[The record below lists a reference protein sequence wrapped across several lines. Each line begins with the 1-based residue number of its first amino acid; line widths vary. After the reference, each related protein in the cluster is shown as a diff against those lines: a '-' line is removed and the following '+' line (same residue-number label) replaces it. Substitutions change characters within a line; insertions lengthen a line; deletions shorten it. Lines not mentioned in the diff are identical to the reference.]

1 LVCGSTCQRERR
13 HNYTH
18 ARCLRS
24 LRWNDLHSKEG
35 AVDAAEVCDCAASHR
50 QGRWN
55 DMAILLHL
63 PCPVV
68 LFLVLAG
75 GLHIKVLERYASQ
88 GPHQQRVVVCVH
100 PRASTTCQIAID
112 LQ

>member
-1 LVCGSTCQRERR
+1 
-13 HNYTH
+13 
-18 ARCLRS
+18 
-24 LRWNDLHSKEG
+24 
-35 AVDAAEVCDCAASHR
+35 
-50 QGRWN
+50 
-55 DMAILLHL
+55 
-63 PCPVV
+63 
-68 LFLVLAG
+68 VLAG